1 MLDKRYRLS
10 DRIRRKWLRLV
21 FASMAVTGA
30 ILFLWIFMFSKSSNT
45 PTGPMAPDFTL
56 PTADGSFTLSD
67 HKGDVVVLFYSMP
80 G

>member
-1 MLDKRYRLS
+1 MLDKRHSLS
-10 DRIRRKWLRLV
+10 DRIRKKWLRV
-21 FASMAVTGA
+21 AFASLAVTGA
-30 ILFLWIFMFSKSSNT
+30 ILVLWIFMFSKSSDT

-56 PTADGSFTLSD
+56 PTVDGSFTLSD